1 MAGKNKNRDKKQL
14 KPEISLW
21 GLADSI
27 NSKDKD
33 DASEATLGTYPDGSH
48 LYVPSFDYDDEIN
61 GSKLTSQM
69 EALYYLLKGD
79 NVVLCGQ
86 AGAGKSW
93 VIDTFKRIMEA
104 YSVRLERDGKSFT
117 VATTAS
123 TGIAATLVFGRT
135 IHSWSGLGITVD
147 KFVPS
152 NLTNKQRAAWK
163 AAARRIKDTDC
174 LIIDE
179 VSMLPAYFLA
189 NLDRACKIARGKPS
203 LPFGGLQIVL
213 VGDFLQLPPVDTGQK
228 DSYGQQVDSS
238 YCFNAVNDNGDHI
251 FKVSHFK
258 YCYLD
263 RSRRS
268 AGDSRLN
275 DLLNGI
281 RNDDVSQKSLDDLAK
296 RFIDPPAG
304 KICTNLRTVNRSV
317 DEFNRQ
323 QLSKLPEIGELT
335 IGLKKVGDKK
345 IANELARNGRL
356 EPVTLRIG
364 AKVMLTSNQAVPN
377 SDYVNGSMGII
388 EDIDPETLSVV
399 IRFNDGMSAEVYR
412 IEEKKTRP
420 AIKIVTDPNTGAQS
434 IIEVEEVVAGVWYL
448 PVKLAWAITVH
459 KSQGQ
464 TLDGAVIDLSNCFQ
478 KGLGYVALSR
488 CRSLDDVFMKG
499 KWSTFPEDAL
509 KIDPVAAQ
517 ADKAIRHKAEIG
529 RKKFLENEARV
540 ADLMIARDNASSKTA
555 VARINASIGDA
566 VSVREMLLDD
576 EHCYQ
581 YVRDHRARRA
591 TKSKENGK
599 NQRTGKSSL
608 WVQS

>member
-1 MAGKNKNRDKKQL
+1 MAGKSKNRNKKQEESE
-14 KPEISLW
+14 KTSLW
-21 GLADSI
+21 GLVGSTNTD
-27 NSKDKD
+27 NS
-33 DASEATLGTYPDGSH
+33 AGEATLGTYPEGSH
-48 LYVPSFDYDDEIN
+48 LYVPDFDYDDEIN

-104 YSVRLERDGKSFT
+104 YSARLESDGKSFT

-123 TGIAATLVFGRT
+123 TGIAATLIFGKT
-135 IHSWSGLGITVD
+135 IHSWSGLGVTVD

-152 NLTNKQRAAWK
+152 NLIGKQKAMWK
-163 AAARRIKDTDC
+163 AAAKRIKATDC

-179 VSMLPAYFLA
+179 VSMLPAYFLS

-213 VGDFLQLPPVDTGQK
+213 VGDFLQLPPVDSGQK
-228 DSYGQQVDSS
+228 DSNGQPVDSS
-238 YCFNAVNDNGDHI
+238 YCFNALNDAGEPI
-251 FKVSHFK
+251 FKESHFK

-281 RNDDVSQKSLDDLAK
+281 RNGDVSQKSLDDLSK
-296 RFIDPPAG
+296 RFIEPPAG
-304 KICTNLRTVNRSV
+304 KICTNLRTVNKAV
-317 DEFNRQ
+317 DKFNDLE
-323 QLSKLPEIGELT
+323 LSKLPSDGELT
-335 IGLKKVGDKK
+335 IGVSKMGDDE
-345 IANELARNGRL
+345 IASEIIRNGKL
-356 EPVTLRIG
+356 KPVTLRIG
-364 AKVMLTSNQAVPN
+364 AKVMLTSNRAVPDSN
-377 SDYVNGSMGII
+377 YVNGSMGIV

-399 IRFNDGMSAEVYR
+399 IRFNDGVSAEVYR
-412 IEEKKTRP
+412 IDEKKTEP
-420 AIKIVTDPNTGAQS
+420 VIKIVTDPDTGRQT
-434 IIEVEEVVAGVWYL
+434 IEETEEVVAAARYL

-464 TLDGAVIDLSNCFQ
+464 TLDGAVIDLSHCFQ

-488 CRSLDDVFMKG
+488 CRSLDDIFLKG
-499 KWSTFPEDAL
+499 KWSSFPEDAL
-509 KIDPVAAQ
+509 KIDPDAVK
-517 ADKAIRHKAEIG
+517 ADKAIRHRAENG

-555 VARINASIGDA
+555 AARINASIGDA
-566 VSVREMLLDD
+566 VSVHEMLSDD

-581 YVRDHRARRA
+581 YVRDHRARKA
-591 TKSKENGK
+591 TVKAKK
-599 NQRTGKSSL
+599 NSRTRKSSL
-608 WVQS
+608 WSQP